1 MPQAGRPQGFSRRHR
16 FAARGSFGPVL
27 AGSRK
32 VRGSLAVVHAL
43 AGTPGRSRLG
53 IALTRRLIPSSVER
67 NHVRRIVREAFR
79 RHAVK
84 RAGLDCVVT
93 MRATLPADDGAQ
105 LAREL
110 GALFDRVCA
119 RAAS

>member
-16 FAARGSFGPVL
+16 FVARGSFGPVL
-27 AGSRK
+27 AASRK
-32 VRGSLAVVHAL
+32 VRGSLAVVHAV
-43 AGTPGRSRLG
+43 AGAPGRSRLG

-67 NHVRRIVREAFR
+67 NRVRRIVREVFR

-84 RAGLDCVVT
+84 GAGVDCVVA
-93 MRATLPADDGAQ
+93 MRAALPAGDGAR

-110 GALFDRVCA
+110 AALFDQVCA
-119 RAAS
+119 RAAL